1 VTRTRYLVLVT
12 VGAGLA
18 VTAALV
24 PVLVPSPFVPPALI
38 VRGVA
43 QPVAWTTAGLVAIW
57 QRPGNR
63 IGPLMIAFGFA
74 WYLAV
79 LEFWNA
85 AFPFTVLLLLG
96 NLYVAIGAHVL
107 VAFPSGRLSSRL
119 EQAVVALA
127 YVDVLVIANLALP
140 FTDPGSQCPD
150 CQQRNLVLVH
160 ASQSAV
166 DAIVLLSHVVAAVV
180 VAGIVVVLV
189 ERWRGSTPAARR
201 VLVPVLWAAA
211 IVAVAYGVFVW
222 TDGNTRSPVGWV
234 VRIAII
240 VFPLVVLVALLS
252 VRLHRG
258 AIAQLMIELGSA
270 ASPASLREPLARALG
285 DPSLELA
292 FWMPAEARYVDA
304 AGHQTELPTR
314 DPRRAVSV
322 LRHEGQPIAAL
333 SYDASLIEEQT
344 FLDAVAAATRLTLE
358 NARLQAEVRAQLA
371 EVRASRARILAAGDE
386 ERKRLERNLHDGAQQ
401 RLLATR
407 LALQMARGELPR
419 GDGAASAII
428 DEADAEL
435 QGALEDIRALARGL
449 HPAILADEG
458 LTAALA
464 TLAQRSAVPV
474 EIVCVPTERLPG
486 QIETAAYYLVAE
498 ALANAAKHAHA
509 SHFRIA
515 VRREHNHAVVLV
527 DDDGRGGATITPG
540 GGLAGL
546 RDRVDAIGGR
556 LRVESHAGAGTHLRA
571 AFPCG

>member
-1 VTRTRYLVLVT
+1 L
-12 VGAGLA
+12 
-18 VTAALV
+18 
-24 PVLVPSPFVPPALI
+24 
-38 VRGVA
+38 
-43 QPVAWTTAGLVAIW
+43 
-57 QRPGNR
+57 
-63 IGPLMIAFGFA
+63 
-74 WYLAV
+74 
-79 LEFWNA
+79 
-85 AFPFTVLLLLG
+85 PFTVLLLFA

-119 EQAVVALA
+119 ERAVVALA
-127 YVDVLVIANLALP
+127 YVNGLVIANLANL
-140 FTDPGSQCPD
+140 FVDTSTGACVG
-150 CQQRNLVLVH
+150 CQRNLVLVH
-160 ASQSAV
+160 ASRATADAV
-166 DAIVLLSHVVAAVV
+166 YLVSHFVTAAV
-180 VAGIVVVLV
+180 VAGIVVVLFV
-189 ERWRGSTPAARR
+189 RWRGATPAARR

-211 IVAVAYGVFVW
+211 VVAVAYGVFVW
-222 TDGNTRSPVGWV
+222 TDGNPQSPVGWV

-240 VFPLVVLVALLS
+240 AFPLVVLVALLS

-285 DPSLELA
+285 DPSLEVA
-292 FWMPAEARYVDA
+292 FWIPAEARYVDT
-304 AGHQTELPTR
+304 AGHQTELPTG

-333 SYDASLIEEQT
+333 TYDSSLIEEQT

-407 LALQMARGELPR
+407 LALQMAKGAR
-419 GDGAASAII
+419 GDEAASAII
-428 DEADAEL
+428 DDADAEL
-435 QGALEDIRALARGL
+435 QGALEDIRTLARGL

-458 LTAALA
+458 LAAALA
-464 TLAQRSAVPV
+464 TLAQRSPVPV
-474 EIVCVPTERLPG
+474 EIACVPPERLPG
-486 QIETAAYYLVAE
+486 EVETAAYYLVAE

-509 SHFRIA
+509 SQFRIA
-515 VRREHNHAVVLV
+515 VRSERNHAVVLI
-527 DDDGRGGATITPG
+527 DDDGCGGATILPG

-556 LRVESHAGAGTHLRA
+556 LRVESQAGAGTHLRA
-571 AFPCG
+571 EFPCG